1 MSFMGDIVSRWVS
14 NSPIPAWS
22 GAAPEGTNPPY
33 AVFSQSGGSEE
44 RTSSNVVAWQSDVVT
59 LSISAST
66 STDAEIAKDFARD
79 LFNMKSF
86 GDVADM
92 VVTNRNTFYSDTPTL
107 TGNRG
112 WVTQIDFQVKH

>member
-1 MSFMGDIVSRWVS
+1 M
-14 NSPIPAWS
+14 
-22 GAAPEGTNPPY
+22 
-33 AVFSQSGGSEE
+33 
-44 RTSSNVVAWQSDVVT
+44 
-59 LSISAST
+59 SISAAT
-66 STDAEIAKDFARD
+66 STDAEIAKEFARS